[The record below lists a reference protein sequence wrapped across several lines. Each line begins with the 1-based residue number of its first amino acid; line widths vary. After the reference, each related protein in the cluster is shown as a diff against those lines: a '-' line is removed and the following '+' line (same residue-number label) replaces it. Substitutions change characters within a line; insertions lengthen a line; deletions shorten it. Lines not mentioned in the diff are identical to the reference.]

1 MELNA
6 WVVHFIGRDGQ
17 QPNGV
22 IASQQTG
29 QLHQPYT
36 GGSGA
41 WGGRWGGQEENS

>member
-1 MELNA
+1 MPFFCFVELNA
-6 WVVHFIGRDGQ
+6 QVLHFIGRNGQ

-41 WGGRWGGQEENS
+41 